1 MAGRG
6 CLRRRCCA
14 GILSRDAAPWTN
26 APQGGLLA
34 GRRRAL
40 RSAVRYRA
48 IWWCR
53 WPGWVSSVP
62 AARSRH
68 HHGLIGDPTA
78 PAGTGVI
85 LWFETAQFD
94 SAVARARSASAHV
107 VTDVHVNS
115 NAGHRESWLRDL
127 DGYLVVLAER
137 DE

>member
-1 MAGRG
+1 MAGVG
-6 CLRRRCCA
+6 VVGAA
-14 GILSRDAAPWTN
+14 GAVEAP
-26 APQGGLLA
+26 P
-34 GRRRAL
+34 
-40 RSAVRYRA
+40 RS
-48 IWWCR
+48 
-53 WPGWVSSVP
+53 
-62 AARSRH
+62 
-68 HHGLIGDPTA
+68 IGDPTA
-78 PAGTGVI
+78 PTGTGVI